1 MELVEAVRNGMSLIV
16 SCGKVPLPP
25 AEPTKPQFAHAMLG
39 MFCTMKRLEFACRYK
54 IGTKGGWSHHVGH
67 DADERMAAAAKNRD
81 IHLTSKSRPLEPED
95 FDKFDFII
103 GMDYDN
109 SQEIKKAA
117 QHWQDDLQ
125 KPLPSNWKD
134 KVILS
139 CT

>member
-1 MELVEAVRNGMSLIV
+1 MPLIATY
-16 SCGKVPLPP
+16 GKVASLPT
-25 AEPTKPQFAHAMLG
+25 EPSSLRLYTAMLSMLHTVIG
-39 MFCTMKRLEFACRYK
+39 LELACRYK
-54 IGTKGGWSHHVGH
+54 LGTKGGWSHHVGH
-67 DADERMAAAAKNRD
+67 DADERMAAAAKKRD

-134 KVILS
+134 KVTKRS
-139 CT
+139 CDDLISCLAA

>member
-1 MELVEAVRNGMSLIV
+1 MPLIAPC
-16 SCGKVPLPP
+16 SKVPILPT
-25 AEPTKPQFAHAMLG
+25 EPTKPQFVHAMLS
-39 MFCTMKRLEFACRYK
+39 MLYTLTDFECAYRYK

-67 DADERMAAAAKNRD
+67 DADERMAAAAKKRD

-125 KPLPSNWKD
+125 KPLPSNWKN
-134 KVILS
+134 KVTQR